1 MEYILGLFGLLLG
14 ALGYNWVKRRG
25 AEALLQNNEVKSKLN
40 DLGVGEAK
48 NQGLLLSEE
57 DKRASLNTNADV
69 RKNEPVKPSD
79 F

>member
-1 MEYILGLFGLLLG
+1 MGSLLALIGVLFGTVF
-14 ALGYNWVKRRG
+14 ALFIKKRS

-57 DKRASLNTNADV
+57 DKRASLNNQADA